1 MSTERGT
8 IINELKFLLENPIYG
23 LGLTSVTKHIEL
35 IQIREE
41 NFPSFPLGHIM
52 DMYETVKYL
61 PTRKIESRILP
72 VVRLFYQ
79 SADYD
84 SLDEIISKIKIALAS
99 NNGFP
104 LGSTPKYTRLLSIRT
119 IKEPNHVFVEL
130 RVEIEVVF
138 VYTDGIP

>member
-1 MSTERGT
+1 MSTERGI
-8 IINELKFLLENPIYG
+8 IINSLKALLENPIYG
-23 LGLTSVTKHIEL
+23 LELTSVAKHVEL

-41 NFPSFPLGHIM
+41 DFPSFPLAHIV
-52 DMYETVKYL
+52 DSYETVKYL
-61 PTRKIESRILP
+61 PTRKIESRIVP
-72 VVRLFYQ
+72 VVRLFYT

-84 SLDEIISKIKIALAS
+84 TLDEVISKIKVMLAS

-130 RVEIEVVF
+130 RVELEVVF
-138 VYTDGIP
+138 VYTDGVP